1 MQPKDMN
8 GKELAH
14 KIKENLQHRID
25 AFNEENGFSP
35 KLAIVYVGEDPAA
48 ATYIK
53 SKQKTCKKMKIET
66 ELFHFPAATS
76 LEDLRVELKKL
87 NSDRSI
93 HGIIIELPLPAHIP
107 FFEAVAEIDPE
118 KDVDGLHPANLG
130 WLFAGNPFYIPNTPM
145 AVMKL
150 IEEYKIDL
158 KGKEVVIIGRSLA
171 VGKPLIA
178 LMISKNATV
187 TVCHTKTKDLSYHCL
202 RADIIVVA
210 AGKAHLLK
218 GDMVKEGAVVIDVG
232 INVTD
237 EGLMGD
243 VDYNDVYPKAS
254 LITPVPGGV
263 GPITVTMI
271 IENTLEAAI
280 LQAGKKHLPSNIL
293 SLSGNNSGN
302 NG

>member
-1 MQPKDMN
+1 MN

-14 KIKENLQHRID
+14 KIKDQLKLRINGFID
-25 AFNEENGFSP
+25 ENGFNP

-53 SKQKTCKKMKIET
+53 SKQKTCKTMKIDT

-76 LEDLRVELKKL
+76 LELLRKELKKL
-87 NSDRSI
+87 NSDKSI
-93 HGIIIELPLPAHIP
+93 HGIIIELPLPDHIP

-171 VGKPLIA
+171 VGKPLLA
-178 LMISKNATV
+178 LMISKHATV
-187 TVCHTKTKDLSYHCL
+187 TLCHTKTKDMASHCR

-210 AGKAHLLK
+210 AGKPHLLK
-218 GDMVKEGAVVIDVG
+218 GDMVKEGAIVIDVG
-232 INVTD
+232 INITD

-254 LITPVPGGV
+254 FITPVPGGV
-263 GPITVTMI
+263 GPITVAMI

-280 LQAGKKHLPSNIL
+280 LQAGKKYHPNNIL
-293 SLSGNNSGN
+293 SMNK
-302 NG
+302 